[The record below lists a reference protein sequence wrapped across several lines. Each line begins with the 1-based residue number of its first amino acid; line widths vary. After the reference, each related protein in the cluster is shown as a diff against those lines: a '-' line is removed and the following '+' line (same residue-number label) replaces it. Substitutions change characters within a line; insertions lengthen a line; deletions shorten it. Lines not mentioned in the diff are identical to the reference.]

1 MELGLTFKPRDL
13 WWQTSIQ
20 IAQMWLSTKWYL
32 KLSLAYV
39 AEANKLYPTFI
50 QTQICISE
58 LERKC
63 TVPGKSR
70 KISKVWNNYLVMQEY
85 IGMLCIGISYQQS
98 SSVNIFFSKWDFHQT
113 EKGKLKKKK
122 KAKQHNKKTNLFLC
136 WNNLTFFILVHFLSV

>member
-85 IGMLCIGISYQQS
+85 MGMLCIGISYQQS

-122 KAKQHNKKTNLFLC
+122 RQNNIIKKP
-136 WNNLTFFILVHFLSV
+136 TFFYAGTILHFSF

>member
-85 IGMLCIGISYQQS
+85 MGMLCIGISYQQS

-122 KAKQHNKKTNLFLC
+122 RQNNIIKKT
-136 WNNLTFFILVHFLSV
+136 TFFCAGTILHFSF

>member
-50 QTQICISE
+50 QTQMCISE

-85 IGMLCIGISYQQS
+85 MGMLCIGISYQQS
-98 SSVNIFFSKWDFHQT
+98 SSVNIFFIKLYFHQT
-113 EKGKLKKKK
+113 ENGKLKKKK
-122 KAKQHNKKTNLFLC
+122 RQNNIIKKT
-136 WNNLTFFILVHFLSV
+136 TFFCAGTILHFSF